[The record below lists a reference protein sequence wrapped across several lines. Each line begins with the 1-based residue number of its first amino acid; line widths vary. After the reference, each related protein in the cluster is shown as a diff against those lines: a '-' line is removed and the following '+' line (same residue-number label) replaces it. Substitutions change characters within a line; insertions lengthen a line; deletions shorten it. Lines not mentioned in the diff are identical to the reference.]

1 MKEKRPLRVLIVD
14 DSSLMRTF
22 IREAVE
28 SISKEIEI
36 YGAATGEAAWDYLHK
51 MPFDLVLCDWNMP
64 RMNGSELLHFVREN
78 EKIKD
83 TPFIMI
89 TAQDDKELVVKLLK
103 QGVKDYIIKP
113 VSIDV
118 LIARIRKVLYG
129 PAPVP
134 VAGDGC
140 HPEPM
145 PEPENQPALK
155 LAADS
160 NERLGK
166 IMRKFVDS
174 CRDVPRELDALLAR
188 GDMEGAV
195 RMAHTIKG
203 NAGMVG
209 AAGLQQAARRLE
221 EALKAADDHQRD
233 ETLAWFRRELQLVIE
248 SVDNDQSQATE
259 VQHGDPTS

>member
-14 DSSLMRTF
+14 DSGLMRTF

-36 YGAATGEAAWDYLHK
+36 YGAATGETAWDYLLK

-78 EKIKD
+78 EQIKN

-89 TAQDDKELVVKLLK
+89 TAQDDKEMIVKLLK

-134 VAGDGC
+134 
-140 HPEPM
+140 EPM
-145 PEPENQPALK
+145 PEPENQPAFK
-155 LAADS
+155 LAAAS

-188 GDMEGAV
+188 GDREGAV

-233 ETLAWFRRELQLVIE
+233 ETLARFRRELQLVIE
-248 SVDNDQSQATE
+248 SVDNDQSHSTE
-259 VQHGDPTS
+259 VQHGDATS